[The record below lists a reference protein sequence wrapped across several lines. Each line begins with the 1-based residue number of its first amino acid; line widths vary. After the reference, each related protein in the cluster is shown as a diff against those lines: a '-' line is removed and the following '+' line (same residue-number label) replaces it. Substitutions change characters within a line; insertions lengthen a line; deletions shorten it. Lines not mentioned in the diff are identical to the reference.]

1 MIMLDTNHFLSFDPS
16 FLGSPPEVDDMEK
29 AGLKMDHDR
38 LVYHSL
44 KEGGQSVT
52 HADVFDIVFLC
63 VLRFS
68 YLYFLW
74 HKSQQVIYYPSGN
87 AWP

>member
-16 FLGSPPEVDDMEK
+16 FLGSPPAVDDMEK
-29 AGLKMDHDR
+29 AGLKVDHDR

-52 HADVFDIVFLC
+52 HADIFDIVQVHIFLSLLSLAQKAASDSFRKC
-63 VLRFS
+63 
-68 YLYFLW
+68 
-74 HKSQQVIYYPSGN
+74 
-87 AWP
+87 